1 MRASPDFNATYP
13 FTAEPLAGWGNPNE
27 TNEWVLAYVPSAGLV
42 ALNDDGKDYTVTY
55 NRNEA
60 TRFNDA
66 SEAVIAA
73 TKLKAAVDVAVT
85 D

>member
-1 MRASPDFNATYP
+1 MNAHFEANATYP
-13 FTAEPLAGWGNPNE
+13 FTAEPFAGWGNPNE

-42 ALNDDGKDYTVTY
+42 ALAEGGKDYTVTY

-66 SEAVIAA
+66 AEAVIAA
-73 TKLKAAVDVAVT
+73 TKLKAAVDVPVT
-85 D
+85 N